1 MHAIQI
7 DIITVSVQ
15 GCIECQEY
23 VYVLGSFLRRF
34 QSFKQASNWVYSHIQ
49 GSDWQYLVTDF
60 QNLCY
65 FIKLK
70 SGSP

>member
-49 GSDWQYLVTDF
+49 GSD
-60 QNLCY
+60 
-65 FIKLK
+65 
-70 SGSP
+70 